1 VKIDYADG
9 SGVMGNALVQM
20 GAGNVPGII
29 SQSAVVNEAGVTA
42 SALATSTTTLVLT
55 VTGKTTTTNGNL
67 TAIRCVA

>member
-1 VKIDYADG
+1 
-9 SGVMGNALVQM
+9 MGNALVQM